1 MIFFKRKD
9 FEEEVQRR
17 IWEEQR
23 RQEIYQR
30 FDRGEK
36 RLAELEMQLYDLRMK
51 TDPEFRRRNTP
62 TCSTAPI
69 PNAEPI
75 VCD

>member
-1 MIFFKRKD
+1 MIFLKKKD

-23 RQEIYQR
+23 RQETFQR
-30 FDRGEK
+30 FERMDK
-36 RLAELEMQLYDLRMK
+36 RICDLEMQLYDLRMK

-62 TCSTAPI
+62 TCSCEEVTTC
-69 PNAEPI
+69 NGQ
-75 VCD
+75 

>member
-1 MIFFKRKD
+1 MMFIKKKD

-23 RQEIYQR
+23 RQEIYRR
-30 FDRGEK
+30 FESNEK

-62 TCSTAPI
+62 TCSCGEVTTC
-69 PNAEPI
+69 NGQ
-75 VCD
+75 

>member
-1 MIFFKRKD
+1 MMFIKKKD

-30 FDRGEK
+30 FERCEK

-62 TCSTAPI
+62 TCIGEEVTTC
-69 PNAEPI
+69 NGQ
-75 VCD
+75 

>member
-1 MIFFKRKD
+1 MIFVKRKD

-30 FDRGEK
+30 FDRAEK
-36 RLAELEMQLYDLRMK
+36 RLAELEMQLYELRMK
-51 TDPEFRRRNTP
+51 ADPEFRRRNTP
-62 TCSTAPI
+62 TC
-69 PNAEPI
+69 
-75 VCD
+75 VCEEVTTCNGQ

>member
-17 IWEEQR
+17 VWEEQR
-23 RQEIYQR
+23 RQEIFQR
-30 FDRGEK
+30 FERMDK
-36 RLAELEMQLYDLRMK
+36 RICDLEMQLYDLRMK

-62 TCSTAPI
+62 TCVVETTRP
-69 PNAEPI
+69 EEI
-75 VCD
+75 V

>member
-1 MIFFKRKD
+1 MIFVKRKD

-30 FDRGEK
+30 FDRAEN

-51 TDPEFRRRNTP
+51 VDPEFRRRNTP
-62 TCSTAPI
+62 TCVGEEVTTC
-69 PNAEPI
+69 NGQ
-75 VCD
+75 

>member
-1 MIFFKRKD
+1 MIFLKKKD

-30 FDRGEK
+30 FDRCEK
-36 RLAELEMQLYDLRMK
+36 HLAELEMQLYDLRMK

-62 TCSTAPI
+62 TCIGEEVTTC
-69 PNAEPI
+69 NGQ
-75 VCD
+75 